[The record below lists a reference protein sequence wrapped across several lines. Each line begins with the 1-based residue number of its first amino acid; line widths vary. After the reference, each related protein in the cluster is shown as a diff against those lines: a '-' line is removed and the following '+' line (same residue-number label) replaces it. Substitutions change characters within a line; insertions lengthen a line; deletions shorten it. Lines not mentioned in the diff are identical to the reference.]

1 MVHMD
6 HKCKIKHM
14 GGGMLK
20 IKAYDKALAD
30 SNLAF

>member
-1 MVHMD
+1 MD
-6 HKCKIKHM
+6 HKFKIKHM
-14 GGGMLK
+14 GEGMLK